1 MMQDLRAIKFHSRS
15 VLALSSPLLVWQAGQ
30 GALAFA
36 QILGCNRDKFLPNN
50 VAIARDVW

>member
-15 VLALSSPLLVWQAGQ
+15 VLALSSPLLVWRAGK

-36 QILGCNRDKFLPNN
+36 QILGCNRDKFLLNN
-50 VAIARDVW
+50 VAMA